1 MSNVRVLPT
10 NSFELNCKMIYN
22 DAAQIR
28 QRVSRMWS
36 SAENPGDFELL
47 DGLEEKLES
56 ILYLLKNRL
65 ES

>member
-10 NSFELNCKMIYN
+10 NPFEMNCKMIYN

>member
-1 MSNVRVLPT
+1 MSNVKVIP
-10 NSFELNCKMIYN
+10 NHPFELNCKMIYN

-47 DGLEEKLES
+47 DGLEEKLEN
-56 ILYLLKNRL
+56 ILHLLKNRL

>member
-1 MSNVRVLPT
+1 MSNVKVIP
-10 NSFELNCKMIYN
+10 NHPFELNCKMIYN

-36 SAENPGDFELL
+36 SADGSIDLDLL
-47 DGLEEKLES
+47 DELEEKLES
-56 ILYLLKNRL
+56 ILHLLKNRL

>member
-1 MSNVRVLPT
+1 MSNVKVIP
-10 NSFELNCKMIYN
+10 NHPFDLNCKMIYN

>member
-1 MSNVRVLPT
+1 MAT
-10 NSFELNCKMIYN
+10 NAFEMNCKMISN
-22 DAAQIR
+22 DLGQIR
-28 QRVSRMWS
+28 QRVSRMWAA
-36 SAENPGDFELL
+36 AEDSRDFDLL

>member
-1 MSNVRVLPT
+1 MSNVKVIP
-10 NSFELNCKMIYN
+10 NHPFEMNCKMIYN

-56 ILYLLKNRL
+56 ILHLLKNRL

>member
-1 MSNVRVLPT
+1 MSNVKVLPPDA
-10 NSFELNCKMIYN
+10 FELNCKMIYN

-36 SAENPGDFELL
+36 SADGSIDLDLL
-47 DGLEEKLES
+47 DELEEKLES
-56 ILYLLKNRL
+56 VLHLLKNRL

>member
-1 MSNVRVLPT
+1 MSNVKVIP
-10 NSFELNCKMIYN
+10 NHPFELNCKMIYN

-47 DGLEEKLES
+47 DGLEEKLEN

>member
-10 NSFELNCKMIYN
+10 DPFIMNCKMIYN

-47 DGLEEKLES
+47 DGLEEKLEN
-56 ILYLLKNRL
+56 ILYLLKMRL
-65 ES
+65 ET